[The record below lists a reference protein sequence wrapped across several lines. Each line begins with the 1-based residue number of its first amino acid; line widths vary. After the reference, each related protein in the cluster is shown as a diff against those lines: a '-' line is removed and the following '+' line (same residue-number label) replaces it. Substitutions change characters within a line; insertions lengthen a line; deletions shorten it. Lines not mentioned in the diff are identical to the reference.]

1 MPIKIQPLTKAQLV
15 GYFRDYREAFP
26 EWSVEHE
33 VVLYRS
39 AGPVKQLIGFEAL
52 RSGAYRPSHSVEVAG
67 TPEGGQVLFQFLDVR
82 HREVLPR
89 EHAAKWPS
97 VVKAM
102 EDQFL
107 PALHE
112 PLEPTEV
119 LRLGEES
126 VVKWKVESPAAFS
139 SLAALSAHLGDL
151 DRSLRWCDRS
161 DSRLA
166 SMGRELAEWEVRLV
180 SFNQHLRRAIQ
191 KGRTCE
197 VLEDGTNRRP
207 ISS

>member
-1 MPIKIQPLTKAQLV
+1 MKPLTKAQLV
-15 GYFRDYREAFP
+15 GYFRDYREVFP
-26 EWSVEHE
+26 EWLVEHE

-39 AGPVKQLIGFEAL
+39 VGPVKQMIGFEAL

-67 TPEGGQVLFQFLDVR
+67 LPDGGQVLFEFLDVR

-89 EHAAKWPS
+89 EHAAKCPL

-107 PALHE
+107 PALRE
-112 PLEPTEV
+112 PLKPTEV

-126 VVKWKVESPAAFS
+126 VVRWKVESPATFS
-139 SLAALSAHLGDL
+139 SLATLSAHLGDL

-161 DSRLA
+161 DSGLA
-166 SMGRELAEWEVRLV
+166 GRGRELADWEVRLV

-191 KGRTCE
+191 EGRTCE
-197 VLEDGTNRRP
+197 VLQDGTNRRP